1 MLLMK
6 LGFGLA
12 VVCAMTA
19 VSYPAAADDPVIVE
33 YVAPDECASTEAFHA
48 LLAAQIARTPNPER
62 TWRFSVRVVHA
73 DDAYIGRVTTETG
86 TRELHARTCDEV
98 VSALALV
105 IAMATPP
112 EAPAALPPPPAPP
125 SPPPPPPVTTTI
137 APPRFAMVHVE
148 RDRIERKS
156 DSSTAF
162 RFGIGAQ
169 DWANTF
175 SIAGP
180 TLTASIEPRWGWYR
194 MMFEMNVGVQAM
206 GVPFGTELQQG
217 SPAGYTITWT
227 MLDFESCP
235 IDIALGDS
243 NVSLIAC
250 NSLAVGIAGNPSNAP
265 DPQPGALFFGGD
277 GRVRWQSPWKFFAEA
292 HVGALISTQS
302 GPWASSNGLWM
313 NIGAQV
319 GLAL

>member
-1 MLLMK
+1 MK

-12 VVCAMTA
+12 LVCAMTA
-19 VSYPAAADDPVIVE
+19 VSYRAAAEDPVIVE

-48 LLAAQIARTPNPER
+48 LLTAQIARTPNPER

-112 EAPAALPPPPAPP
+112 EVPATLPPPPPE
-125 SPPPPPPVTTTI
+125 PPPPPPPPILAPI
-137 APPRFAMVHVE
+137 ATPRPRFAMVHVE
-148 RDRIERKS
+148 RDRVEPKR

-169 DWANTF
+169 DWANSF

-194 MMFEMNVGVQAM
+194 MMFELNG
-206 GVPFGTELQQG
+206 GLQVMPL
-217 SPAGYTITWT
+217 SGYDITWT

-250 NSLAVGIAGNPSNAP
+250 NSLAVGIAGNPRNAP

-292 HVGALISTQS
+292 HLGALISTQS
-302 GPWASSNGLWM
+302 GPWAASNGWWM
-313 NIGAQV
+313 NLGAQV